1 MQRRQRQAPAPAGAA
16 RETRGGPAGA
26 GPPSRRRVLR
36 GAGAVTGLG
45 VLGALGAGAVAAG
58 RSTWSAVDTRTEIP
72 LHAGTVAVGAD
83 GERVLVGGRAPDL
96 ALSPGT
102 RLAAAL

>member
-72 LHAGTVAVGAD
+72 LHAGTVA
-83 GERVLVGGRAPDL
+83 
-96 ALSPGT
+96 
-102 RLAAAL
+102 